1 MKIRLREIT
10 LHDGE
15 ILVKWRNNPSVLAHC
30 LNQKPITIESNESF
44 FHENIETN
52 KYVQYMSEI
61 LDEVTGETSE
71 PIATV
76 YLKNIDKTNKR
87 CELCFFIS
95 DKQEWNTEAH
105 VLSIKMLL
113 KKAFDEM
120 GMHKIY
126 SYAFYK
132 FINEAS
138 LLKKAG
144 FTMEAI
150 LREEVINEKGEF
162 DDIVRFSISINEWK
176 NIHNE

>member
-76 YLKNIDKTNKR
+76 YLKNI
-87 CELCFFIS
+87 E
-95 DKQEWNTEAH
+95 
-105 VLSIKMLL
+105 
-113 KKAFDEM
+113 
-120 GMHKIY
+120 
-126 SYAFYK
+126 
-132 FINEAS
+132 
-138 LLKKAG
+138 
-144 FTMEAI
+144 
-150 LREEVINEKGEF
+150 
-162 DDIVRFSISINEWK
+162 
-176 NIHNE
+176 